1 MKAPVPPGFTASW
14 AGLGRSAG
22 QPRSVVDQQYISL
35 KPLRTVFRAVKVL
48 RQAVAGL
55 LLLLL
60 FAQLVLA
67 EAPKDYLRVVG
78 SAWIVAPAVYQADS
92 GYAGSLTNITVFV
105 TEGWGDVYVSTSSL
119 TQEDF
124 QGAATAAAR
133 VVSKL
138 LNVDFSRYNFY
149 FKVKSDSVIVGGPS
163 AGVAMAVAVY
173 SALTGAHI
181 NRSVAVT
188 GMISPDGSVGPVGG
202 VYEKA
207 QAVAQYG
214 AKVFLVPPGQS
225 VVTTYREVVRRVGP
239 FRIRTFE
246 PQVINLTEYAARN
259 LGLKVVEI
267 STLEDAIRYF
277 FGVPIEKKPVSEPVL
292 TTVAK
297 SRVASVISRLWDLA
311 SSEYNA
317 TSSYLESSGL
327 STLAKRAL
335 RSYLDTAASQLSKA
349 RSAGSSP
356 AAAFFYTSSLAYSRW
371 VRYLVDYYLD
381 RPLEST
387 VSAVS
392 ERVQR
397 LLDQVEGLQAASP
410 VDLSCKVLAADLAVR
425 ASRLLNESA
434 ATWASDPVSALQS
447 LASAS
452 ALADEAEAWASALV
466 RGAPAALPSVPESYI
481 SVARSTWSYVYSV
494 LSQAGGDMSLVSLS
508 NTYLRA
514 SMSLYSSG
522 KRFLA
527 SVAAARSIALS
538 EAALLQLQLSATG
551 SRVYLSIAR
560 EHALEAASEL
570 ADNIPA
576 AYFLSLGDAA
586 PSDSDKLTYY
596 RVAAQLGSLTAD
608 ISKQLGTA
616 VTSQPPSPQQP
627 QPAAPQQ
634 PATPPERPRSI
645 LDQLRDFLARI
656 ALALESFFKWLKQ
669 LLGWG

>member
-1 MKAPVPPGFTASW
+1 
-14 AGLGRSAG
+14 
-22 QPRSVVDQQYISL
+22 
-35 KPLRTVFRAVKVL
+35 
-48 RQAVAGL
+48 VAAL

-60 FAQLVLA
+60 SAQLALS
-67 EAPKDYLRVVG
+67 EAPESYLRVVG
-78 SAWIVAPAVYQADS
+78 SAWIIAPAVYQTDG
-92 GYAGSLTNITVFV
+92 GYAGSVTNITVFV

-138 LNVDFSRYNFY
+138 LDIDFSRYNFY

-173 SALTGAHI
+173 SALTGAPI

-202 VYEKA
+202 IYEKA

-214 AKVFLVPPGQS
+214 AKVFLIPPGQS
-225 VVTTYREVVRRVGP
+225 LVTTYREVVRRAGP

-246 PQVINLTEYAARN
+246 PQIINLTEYAARN
-259 LGLKVVEI
+259 LGLKVVEV
-267 STLEDAIRYF
+267 STLEEALAYF
-277 FGVPIEKKPVSEPVL
+277 FGVKVEKKPISEPSL
-292 TTVAK
+292 SAGAR
-297 SRVASVISRLWDLA
+297 SRVAGVVSTLRDLA
-311 SSEYNA
+311 QGELNA
-317 TSSYLESSGL
+317 TSGYLESSAL
-327 STLAKRAL
+327 SALAKRAL
-335 RSYLDTAASQLSKA
+335 RSYLDTAASQLSRA
-349 RSAGSSP
+349 QSLGTSP
-356 AAAFFYTSSLAYSRW
+356 AAAFFYTSSVAYSRW

-381 RPLEST
+381 RPLEET
-387 VSAVS
+387 VSIVS

-397 LLDQVEGLQAASP
+397 LLDQAESFQVVSP
-410 VDLSCKVLAADLAVR
+410 VDLGCKLLAADLAVR

-434 ATWASDPVSALQS
+434 AKWSSDPVSALQS
-447 LASAS
+447 LAFAS
-452 ALADEAEAWASALV
+452 ALADEAEAWVSILA
-466 RGAPAALPSVPESYI
+466 RGEPPALPSVPESYI

-494 LSQAGGDMSLVSLS
+494 LSQAGGDMTLVSLS
-508 NTYLRA
+508 HTYLRA

-527 SVAAARSIALS
+527 SAAAARSIALS

-551 SRVYLSIAR
+551 SRIYLSIAR
-560 EHALEAASEL
+560 EQALIAASEL

-576 AYFLSLGDAA
+576 AYFLSLGDTAA
-586 PSDSDKLTYY
+586 SDSDKLTYY
-596 RVAAQLGSLTAD
+596 RVAAQLGSLAAD

-627 QPAAPQQ
+627 HPAAPQQ
-634 PATPPERPRSI
+634 PATPPERPRGI

-656 ALALESFFKWLKQ
+656 VLALESFFRWLKQ
-669 LLGWG
+669 LLGWS

>member
-1 MKAPVPPGFTASW
+1 MKA
-14 AGLGRSAG
+14 LR
-22 QPRSVVDQQYISL
+22 
-35 KPLRTVFRAVKVL
+35 PL
-48 RQAVAGL
+48 VAGVL

-60 FAQLVLA
+60 AQLAPA
-67 EAPKDYLRVVG
+67 EAPEGYLRVVG
-78 SAWIVAPAVYQADS
+78 SAWIIAPAVYQTDS
-92 GYAGSLTNITVFV
+92 GYAGSVTNITVLV
-105 TEGWGDVYVSTSSL
+105 TEGWGDVYISTYSL

-173 SALTGAHI
+173 SALTGTPI

-225 VVTTYREVVRRVGP
+225 LVTTYREVVRRVGP
-239 FRIRTFE
+239 FRVRTFE

-259 LGLKVVEI
+259 LGLKVVEV
-267 STLEDAIRYF
+267 STLEEALRYF
-277 FGVPIEKKPVSEPVL
+277 FGVSVGKRPASEPVL
-292 TTVAK
+292 SAAAK
-297 SRVASVISRLWDLA
+297 SRVASVLSKLRDLA

-327 STLAKRAL
+327 SALAKRAL
-335 RSYLDTAASQLSKA
+335 RSYLDTASSQLSKA
-349 RSAGSSP
+349 RSLGTSP

-381 RPLEST
+381 RPLESS
-387 VSAVS
+387 VSAIS

-397 LLDQVEGLQAASP
+397 LLDRVEGFQVFSA
-410 VDLSCKVLAADLAVR
+410 VDLSCKILAADLAVR

-434 ATWASDPVSALQS
+434 ATWSSDPVSALQS
-447 LASAS
+447 LAFAS
-452 ALADEAEAWASALV
+452 ALTDEAEAWASSLAVGKPSAL
-466 RGAPAALPSVPESYI
+466 LSVPESYI

-494 LSQAGGDMSLVSLS
+494 LSQTGGDVTLVSLS

-514 SMSLYSSG
+514 AMSLYSSG
-522 KRFLA
+522 RRFLA
-527 SVAAARSIALS
+527 SIAAARSIALA
-538 EAALLQLQLSATG
+538 EAALLQLQMSATG
-551 SRVYLSIAR
+551 SRVYLGIAR
-560 EHALEAASEL
+560 EQALAAASEL

-576 AYFLSLGDAA
+576 AYFLDLGDAA
-586 PSDSDKLTYY
+586 GGDGDRLTYY
-596 RVAAQLGSLTAD
+596 RVAAQLGSLAAD
-608 ISKQLGTA
+608 ISKQLGATMA
-616 VTSQPPSPQQP
+616 AQPYPPQQP
-627 QPAAPQQ
+627 QPTAPQQ
-634 PATPPERPRSI
+634 PTTPERPRGL
-645 LDQLRDFLARI
+645 LDQLKDLLARI
-656 ALALESFFKWLKQ
+656 ALALESFLRWLKR
-669 LLGWG
+669 LLGQG